1 MTTGMTSGKGEVWT
15 RSGLARS
22 DCSAGNRLTW
32 CDAKLVRR
40 SSGSGTASVP
50 AEMMVTFKEEVS
62 RMLTPHASAI
72 VPDPEYGLPAAKQR
86 AKPAGLLL
94 AYEQTG
100 YDKHVR
106 GRMPRLLEGWTAQ
119 RLFEVGA
126 DSVKLLLYYSTLSS
140 VGINEAKHEFVKRL
154 TAEIR
159 GSRRAVLSGVG

>member
-72 VPDPEYGLPAAKQR
+72 VPDPEYGLLRRNRERNLPDCCWRTSRQAM
-86 AKPAGLLL
+86 
-94 AYEQTG
+94 T
-100 YDKHVR
+100 
-106 GRMPRLLEGWTAQ
+106 
-119 RLFEVGA
+119 
-126 DSVKLLLYYSTLSS
+126 ST
-140 VGINEAKHEFVKRL
+140 
-154 TAEIR
+154 
-159 GSRRAVLSGVG
+159 